1 MDLCNPREVRALLE
15 RYGLAPQKGFGQN
28 FLINPDIPERIAES
42 SYNAVRSRP
51 CAALEIGPGIGALTS
66 SLCERFDRVVAVEI
80 DRGLLPLL
88 DETLGDYDNVTVVSA
103 DFMTIDVAEFF
114 REHFSG
120 YDVSVCANLPYYITT
135 PIIMKLFES
144 FPVSEAMPISSMT
157 FMVQLEVADRIC
169 STESAGD
176 NGSVTAAIGLSA
188 KAEKL
193 FTVAAVNF
201 YPAPS
206 VKSAVMRFI
215 PHKNGL
221 YSIYLDAPTD
231 HAECER
237 FAANVKKVIAAAFAH
252 RRKTLANSLAGIYSK
267 EKTSSALEQCG
278 FRPDI
283 RGECLSSADFCR
295 LTDILEKTD

>member
-1 MDLCNPREVRALLE
+1 
-15 RYGLAPQKGFGQN
+15 
-28 FLINPDIPERIAES
+28 
-42 SYNAVRSRP
+42 
-51 CAALEIGPGIGALTS
+51 
-66 SLCERFDRVVAVEI
+66 
-80 DRGLLPLL
+80 
-88 DETLGDYDNVTVVSA
+88 
-103 DFMTIDVAEFF
+103 
-114 REHFSG
+114 
-120 YDVSVCANLPYYITT
+120 
-135 PIIMKLFES
+135 MKLFES

-169 STESAGD
+169 SMESAGD
-176 NGSVTAAIGLSA
+176 NGSVTASIGLSA

-193 FTVAAVNF
+193 FTVAAGNF

-215 PHKNGL
+215 PHENGL
-221 YSIYLDAPTD
+221 YSVYPDAPTD

-237 FAANVKKVIAAAFAH
+237 FAANVKKVIAAAFAQ

-283 RGECLSSADFCR
+283 RGERLSTADFCR
-295 LTDILEKTD
+295 LTNILEKTD